1 MKLPIAIDFENRF
14 YLFNLPDSAAQSAT
28 LFTGSSHYSERLFDD
43 TDVCTWKH
51 FCSFTYLKSSKA
63 SYVLGIAI
71 FAYLCFLWSS
81 SIVVLNG
88 VVAAAAVFVVFIG
101 KYYIEMLMSETFV
114 FFHRFVSINLARYLI
129 THIFSIDCE
138 LIALCLACISGL
150 LFVDVCYCYVV
161 QFFVL
166 FIIISFHFILLLFF
180 NRFYL
185 SITWFVRSFFI
196 TRKFCCL
203 CFCSR
208 IPQYLLSIAFLLI
221 HFHCVLFIYHIFL

>member
-1 MKLPIAIDFENRF
+1 MKAFLLVYLLKIIEGIIRIGHSHICLFMLSLKQLHRRVEWCRCCCCCFCRF
-14 YLFNLPDSAAQSAT
+14 YWEILHRNVN
-28 LFTGSSHYSERLFDD
+28 E
-43 TDVCTWKH
+43 WN
-51 FCSFTYLKSSKA
+51 
-63 SYVLGIAI
+63 I
-71 FAYLCFLWSS
+71 CF
-81 SIVVLNG
+81 
-88 VVAAAAVFVVFIG
+88 
-101 KYYIEMLMSETFV
+101 